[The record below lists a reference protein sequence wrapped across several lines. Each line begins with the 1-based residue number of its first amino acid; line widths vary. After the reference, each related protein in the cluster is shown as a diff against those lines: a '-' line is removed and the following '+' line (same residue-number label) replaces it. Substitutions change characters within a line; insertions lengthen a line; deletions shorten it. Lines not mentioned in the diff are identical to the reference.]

1 MASLLLGKRVFPLEI
16 LQGPAVFVGA
26 LVETEVTC
34 KGFAT
39 VAVLAN
45 EVNHFY
51 PFTGTFN
58 VVK

>member
-26 LVETEVTC
+26 LVKTEVTC

-45 EVNHFY
+45 EIN
-51 PFTGTFN
+51 N
-58 VVK
+58 L